1 MCSGHATRGE
11 ILTAFNKT
19 HQKVLV
25 KVEQLDRALTNFQF
39 EGKSSQGRN
48 LKRIRSVLKF
58 FQEELIDHI
67 ELEEQIVFPLL
78 ESHIPKLELVIQVLR
93 SEHEDLRR
101 NLGDLQL
108 FLNVLSDGKSQTT
121 HSKIVHKI
129 LETGLMAVHFMRPG
143 ACEYPSWPG
152 ADGSANRPDTLK
164 QTASGHRYEKRLPT
178 GGGPYITPAQPDK
191 PAASVRDFLSG
202 AYTLSGFT
210 QDTRRRA

>member
-1 MCSGHATRGE
+1 MSSGHATRGE

-67 ELEEQIVFPLL
+67 ELEEQIVFPFL

-129 LETGLMAVHFMRPG
+129 LETGTYLIYLLRNHIRIEDKSVYEAVDR
-143 ACEYPSWPG
+143 S
-152 ADGSANRPDTLK
+152 LK
-164 QTASGHRYEKRLPT
+164 FNEKKQLECQVR
-178 GGGPYITPAQPDK
+178 K
-191 PAASVRDFLSG
+191 SVKKCNLNAKIAIGRSKL
-202 AYTLSGFT
+202 ATK
-210 QDTRRRA
+210 